1 MICRVTL
8 EFIILFQYNF
18 LNKVSWRLK
27 FCLFYLTQNLFPWI
41 VSPKQFHKLPNC
53 LQSKTQ
59 FLWPN
64 WLRLIVRRNFSSPQ
78 VVKLLSLRGLQ
89 ARYMANQR
97 PQKSRGQNS
106 WVKVLCIKY
115 LLRRK
120 SSTRKFKHCMFSLF
134 TSIKLPAHNL
144 NFHRLPF
151 KIFSTLKV

>member
-97 PQKSRGQNS
+97 DPRNHLKIAIFLKAEYAQKNNNEIS
-106 WVKVLCIKY
+106 
-115 LLRRK
+115 LRY
-120 SSTRKFKHCMFSLF
+120 
-134 TSIKLPAHNL
+134 
-144 NFHRLPF
+144 
-151 KIFSTLKV
+151 TLYMYCAL